1 MRDSI
6 ALEIPV
12 ASLTFCRVIR
22 RVSLKDFSSSCYLNI
37 TRVMVDKDATSLT
50 GNDLAQAR
58 LKLSADRHG
67 QGGRQGWR

>member
-1 MRDSI
+1 M
-6 ALEIPV
+6 
-12 ASLTFCRVIR
+12 
-22 RVSLKDFSSSCYLNI
+22 NI

-67 QGGRQGWR
+67 QGGRRGWR